1 MRQIRSYTLELET
14 IGKIEQVAYEQFGNN
29 KSMALAYIVER
40 GFNSW
45 KEEKE
50 LLKNAWRTSQAKQKT
65 KKSDIQN

>member
-1 MRQIRSYTLELET
+1 MKQVRSYTLESET
-14 IGKIEQVAYEQFGNN
+14 IEKIEKIAEIQFGNN
-29 KSMALAYIVER
+29 KSMALAHIIER

-50 LLKNAWRTSQAKQKT
+50 LLQTARRTSRAKQKM